1 MKYHAEVRKIQ
12 RIGGRSEEEKK
23 RITGRRKGEI
33 TFAELDACRG
43 KVKDLEIDYGGDVEK
58 EIAALKEVRAI
69 FFNRLS
75 SCNSPYHLQC
85 RGIWK
90 VSN

>member
-1 MKYHAEVRKIQ
+1 MLKLEKFSALGDGV
-12 RIGGRSEEEKK
+12 KK
-23 RITGRRKGEI
+23 RKNELPAGARGKI

-58 EIAALKEVRAI
+58 EIAALKDVRAI